1 MQRNSKYI
9 VIAQVFI
16 LEFVLSL
23 IGLKYRDR
31 SFNLYPPLFLCCVE
45 FFIVSM
51 AIAITCIKDNI
62 KEANDYSRRIWNDET
77 KL

>member
-9 VIAQVFI
+9 VMAQVFI

-31 SFNLYPPLFLCCVE
+31 SFNLYPPLLICCVE
-45 FFIVSM
+45 FFLVSM
-51 AIAITCIKDNI
+51 AIAVTYINDNI
-62 KEANDYSRRIWNDET
+62 KEANDYSRRIWNDAT